1 MVIGGSLGSVRVNA
15 AIRQVLPKLLENF
28 QVIHICGKKNLDE
41 NLKGTPGYLQYEYVN
56 DHLKDLFAMAD
67 VVVSRAGANAICELL
82 ALRKPHILVPLSAA
96 ASRGDQ
102 ILNAGSFQKQGF
114 SAVIPEEELSD
125 ERLLDT
131 IDEVYKNRSRYIE
144 AMEKSPLGNA
154 VETIVGL
161 LDELSGNKHN
171 A

>member
-1 MVIGGSLGSVRVNA
+1 M
-15 AIRQVLPKLLENF
+15 
-28 QVIHICGKKNLDE
+28 
-41 NLKGTPGYLQYEYVN
+41 
-56 DHLKDLFAMAD
+56 
-67 VVVSRAGANAICELL
+67 
-82 ALRKPHILVPLSAA
+82 
-96 ASRGDQ
+96 
-102 ILNAGSFQKQGF
+102 
-114 SAVIPEEELSD
+114 IPEEELSD